1 MAFPSSS
8 TLATGFAQVDM
19 PEIVLPSPPFTP
31 ASLHFV
37 LGYLYAGNLA
47 FSNRTFDLSTAFSIR
62 RAALFLEI
70 DVLAAEIDAR
80 IVWEFCH
87 GMQWETASVG
97 PTRESSSQATL
108 KACRCKR
115 CTKRIPRVWR
125 FANAPDVR
133 ASALANRAR
142 RYLITGWGFCWGKE
156 VFTAD
161 PAEVDDLLHTTLK
174 EQIAV
179 VDLAVVNW
187 KQLASAR
194 RRLAQDLST
203 AAPSTSSSE
212 VGSPHTWHERLN
224 EIYDNIE
231 SALLDVTLFNLESV
245 LASQDFQDIIEGKG
259 FDTDLLEHVLKAL
272 EDSAGALRTCRHAG
286 SVYQVSFA
294 IYTRRQHSS

>member
-1 MAFPSSS
+1 
-8 TLATGFAQVDM
+8 
-19 PEIVLPSPPFTP
+19 
-31 ASLHFV
+31 
-37 LGYLYAGNLA
+37 
-47 FSNRTFDLSTAFSIR
+47 
-62 RAALFLEI
+62 
-70 DVLAAEIDAR
+70 
-80 IVWEFCH
+80 
-87 GMQWETASVG
+87 
-97 PTRESSSQATL
+97 
-108 KACRCKR
+108 
-115 CTKRIPRVWR
+115 
-125 FANAPDVR
+125 
-133 ASALANRAR
+133 
-142 RYLITGWGFCWGKE
+142 

-161 PAEVDDLLHTTLK
+161 LVEVGDLVHTTLK
-174 EQIAV
+174 DQIAV
-179 VDLAVVNW
+179 VDLAVINW

-203 AAPSTSSSE
+203 VAPSTSSSE
-212 VGSPHTWHERLN
+212 VGPPHTWNERLN